1 MIVSIGGN
9 TVSVF
14 AVVVCCFMAY
24 AAGVA
29 TMVLFLDVPLD
40 PNDHD

>member
-1 MIVSIGGN
+1 M
-9 TVSVF
+9 SVPV
-14 AVVVCCFMAY
+14 VVVCCFMAY

-29 TMVLFLDVPLD
+29 TMLLFRNVPLD